1 MAYIGYFRSLHKNKL
16 YSVTIRKNGD
26 TSTPNEI
33 VLAGSSPFVLQY
45 GENSTPFD
53 PIRNSTATISIVSDH
68 YFEDVL
74 PNKSMDTEVI
84 LRNESDNKNVWIGY
98 LTPKIYS
105 QPYENCLEVIQ
116 LEASDCVSILQYFDY
131 STEGNRGITTFKDI
145 IIRIIDNTL
154 LKGFYWPLTK
164 KVNNTIVYPDQLKIS
179 EMNFYT
185 SDTDEAW
192 DGQKVL
198 EEMCKYLGM
207 TAVQVGEYLY
217 FADFTALNNADRFQF
232 VPYLKA
238 TNYGR
243 GSGVYSGVKR
253 TITPKDVVGNGEN
266 ISFEPIYN
274 KFVVKDSF
282 YTCED
287 FISNIFDDNLLTN
300 RNGEFFASVEV
311 PSNSTRA
318 TYPWGSTWF
327 HQKYVNE
334 EDDTIYR
341 YFYRLYDHKDY
352 ESVYRIDGDLTEI
365 NPIDKLNTSDITKN
379 YVGGTIV
386 DFGRVKKD
394 YVNDAYQM
402 IIANKIDWQRYL
414 CINQL
419 GEGWLN
425 IGHGSSYAPS
435 RPNDNMVIFRLKPG
449 STGEV
454 MMDGANSYLIINF
467 KLLFTKYQK
476 RNYINPDWTK
486 DVVDMSSWEGGLYM
500 ETCGKMA
507 FRLGISG
514 KYWNG
519 KSWQTEPCSFDITC
533 TRDEEQYAYI
543 MEEKEVLNNISWEL
557 NIDEEGYKIPLDG
570 VDTAGEIVFDFF
582 LPQLQIITNFDGL
595 ENTKYNGYC
604 WIRDFSIKTATIGQ
618 DKEVEESDVVYENI
632 IDEDNV
638 NTMSDIDVKFTTSVA
653 NTKPSYSNVL
663 YYNNGKNTF
672 LKEIKETGLNGEAQ
686 APEENIIQR
695 YYQQYSTP
703 TKRLIYAFPVEFGV
717 FDKYYGMDVDNPNVG
732 YVSLG
737 SEIDFAADRQ
747 EITLVEKK

>member
-33 VLAGSSPFVLQY
+33 VLAGSSPFVLRY
-45 GENSTPFD
+45 EENSTPFD

-84 LRNESDNKNVWIGY
+84 LRNESDDKNVWIGY

-131 STEGNRGITTFKDI
+131 LPEGNRGITTFKDI
-145 IIRIIDNTL
+145 IIRIIGNTL

-238 TNYGR
+238 TNYR
-243 GSGVYSGVKR
+243 QGSSVYSGVKR

-287 FISNIFDDNLLTN
+287 FITNIFDDNLLTN

-318 TYPWGSTWF
+318 TYPWGTTWF
-327 HQKYVNE
+327 HQKYVKDK
-334 EDDTIYR
+334 DDTIYL

-352 ESVYRIDGDLTEI
+352 ESVYRIDGDLTEV

-386 DFGRVKKD
+386 DFGRVRKD
-394 YVNDAYQM
+394 YVNDANQM
-402 IIANKIDWQRYL
+402 IIANKVDWERYL

-425 IGHGSSYAPS
+425 TGYGSSYAPS

-449 STGEV
+449 STGAV

-467 KLLFTKYQK
+467 RLLFTKYQK

-486 DVVDMSSWEGGLYM
+486 DVVKMSSWESGTYI
-500 ETCGKMA
+500 EACGKMA
-507 FRLGISG
+507 FRLGIGG

-519 KSWQTEPCSFDITC
+519 KSWQTTPCSFDITC
-533 TRDEEQYAYI
+533 TRDEDQYAYI
-543 MEEKEVLNNISWEL
+543 MEEKEVLNNVSWEL
-557 NIDEEGYKIPLDG
+557 NIDEQGYKIPLDG

-582 LPQLQIITNFDGL
+582 LPQLQIITDFDRL
-595 ENTKYNGYC
+595 EDTKYNGYC

-638 NTMSDIDVKFTTSVA
+638 STMSDIDVKFTTSVA

-686 APEENIIQR
+686 VPEENIIQR

-737 SEIDFAADRQ
+737 AEIDFAADRQ

>member
-33 VLAGSSPFVLQY
+33 VLAGSSPFVLRY
-45 GENSTPFD
+45 EENSTPFD

-179 EMNFYT
+179 EMNFFT

-287 FISNIFDDNLLTN
+287 FIANIFDDNLLTN

-327 HQKYVNE
+327 HQKYVND

-425 IGHGSSYAPS
+425 IGNGLSYAPS

-486 DVVDMSSWEGGLYM
+486 DVVKMSSWESGTYI
-500 ETCGKMA
+500 EACGKMA
-507 FRLGISG
+507 FRLGIGG

-519 KSWQTEPCSFDITC
+519 KSWQTTPCSFDITC
-533 TRDEEQYAYI
+533 TRDEDQYAYI
-543 MEEKEVLNNISWEL
+543 MDEKEVLNNVSWEL
-557 NIDEEGYKIPLDG
+557 NIDEQGYKIPLDG

-686 APEENIIQR
+686 VPEENIIQR

-703 TKRLIYAFPVEFGV
+703 TKKLIYAFPVEFGV

>member
-16 YSVTIRKNGD
+16 YSVTIRKSGD
-26 TSTPNEI
+26 TSTPKEI
-33 VLAGSSPFVLQY
+33 VLAGSSPFVLRY
-45 GENSTPFD
+45 EENSTPFD

-84 LRNESDNKNVWIGY
+84 LRNESDDKIVWVGY

-116 LEASDCVSILQYFDY
+116 LEASDCVSILQYFEY
-131 STEGNRGITTFKDI
+131 LPEGNRGITTFKDI
-145 IIRIIDNTL
+145 IIKIIDDTL

-164 KVNNTIVYPDQLKIS
+164 KVDNTNVYPDQLKIS
-179 EMNFYT
+179 EMNFFT

-192 DGQKVL
+192 DGQEVL
-198 EEMCKYLGM
+198 KEMCKYLGM

-217 FADFTALNNADRFQF
+217 FADFTALNNADRFSF

-238 TNYGR
+238 TDYGQ
-243 GSGVYSGVKR
+243 GSSVYSGVKR

-282 YTCED
+282 YTCEE
-287 FISNIFDDNLLTN
+287 FITNIFEDKLLTN
-300 RNGEFFASVEV
+300 RNGEFFSSIEI

-327 HQKYVNE
+327 HQKYVND
-334 EDDTIYR
+334 EDDTIYL
-341 YFYRLYDHKDY
+341 YFHRLYDHKDY
-352 ESVYRIDGDLTEI
+352 ESVYRFDTNLTQVY
-365 NPIDKLNTSDITKN
+365 PVAKMNTSAITTD
-379 YVGGTIV
+379 YVGATIV
-386 DFGRVKKD
+386 DFGRVRKD

-402 IIANKIDWQRYL
+402 IIANKVDWERYL

-425 IGHGSSYAPS
+425 TGFGSKYAPA
-435 RPNDNMVIFRLKPG
+435 RPTDNMVIFRLKPG
-449 STGEV
+449 STGAV

-467 KLLFTKYQK
+467 KLLFTKYQQ

-486 DVVDMSSWEGGLYM
+486 DVVNMSSWESGTLI
-500 ETCGKMA
+500 EACGRMA
-507 FRLGISG
+507 FRLGIGG

-519 KSWQTEPCSFDITC
+519 TSWQSTPCSFDITC
-533 TRDEEQYAYI
+533 TRDEDQYAYI
-543 MEEKEVLNNISWEL
+543 MDEKEVLNNVSWQL
-557 NIDEEGYKIPLDG
+557 NIDEQGYKIPLNG
-570 VDTAGEIVFDFF
+570 VDTAGELVFDFF
-582 LPQLQIITNFDGL
+582 LPQLQIITDFDGL
-595 ENTKYNGYC
+595 EDTKYNGYC

-618 DKEVEESDVVYENI
+618 DQEVEESDVVYENI

-638 NTMSDIDVKFTTSVA
+638 NTMSDIDVKFTTSVS

-663 YYNNGKNTF
+663 YYKNGKNTF
-672 LKEIKETGLNGEAQ
+672 LKQVKETGLNGEAQ

-703 TKRLIYAFPVEFGV
+703 TKRLNYAFPVEFGI

-737 SEIDFAADRQ
+737 TEIDFAADRQ